1 MTYDGGN
8 LSWLGTDT
16 KMFLLIKQLFNT
28 SRFGRHVADWLVENM
43 TLDMTLSLDVSV

>member
-16 KMFLLIKQLFNT
+16 KMYLLIKQLHFCRIFKKQLVHNLSET
-28 SRFGRHVADWLVENM
+28 KIAHDGHVFAR
-43 TLDMTLSLDVSV
+43 